1 MARDRELV
9 SDVDRNRALLDIIE
23 HVRDCKIKF
32 SSGYSS
38 KVSDD
43 GITDGIQ
50 KYKITLASPA
60 VKGVES
66 FTALNHECF
75 HILFESEFKI
85 IHRIIKDWTNNG
97 QERNKATYY
106 KYAINLL
113 EDQRIESL
121 GGQLWLGTGKR
132 FEKMRE
138 KRGEILQK
146 EQKGKSK
153 DVSPADLLLY
163 IRFKQGEK
171 YSSNKYFLAMKQALG
186 DVELTGNKGSIK
198 VMLKIKPLL
207 DEWWEDNSKD
217 GFDPTPIGNRVR
229 GNDTNNWIGK
239 EASPQNMNVLQY
251 DMSNDNIDEEIKK
264 EKEVGQD
271 VMDEVNDKINQTTY
285 DKEDLSYVKFVER
298 GESYAIYNES
308 ISDNMRKL
316 FRKLTMI
323 PKEIINDQGNEVDI
337 ESYITNR
344 IEGKNLNRCLID
356 KKTQQG
362 VCVLISVDVSHSMNN
377 DDKIE
382 MARKLVGTLFKSVE
396 DLKNVEVK
404 AQTWS
409 SGSDGR
415 IHIQEINN
423 FKETKYIT
431 TGMGGMTPTHL
442 AIKYASM
449 TAKKMKGDKKLI
461 IMLTDGH
468 PQYYKNNFKLHLN
481 QLITMSQK
489 SMIKALRQ
497 TPNIMCVL
505 VGSGLYIGV
514 MTQIFGAKR
523 FIHTASMD
531 EASETVIKKFRQLIM
546 RTMLR

>member
-1 MARDRELV
+1 MRDRELV
-9 SDVDRNRALLDIIE
+9 SDTERNRALLDIIE
-23 HVRDCKIKF
+23 HVRNCEIKITGGYA
-32 SSGYSS
+32 SS
-38 KVSDD
+38 VSDV
-43 GITDGIQ
+43 GILDNIQ

-97 QERNKATYY
+97 QEKNKAKYY
-106 KYAINLL
+106 KYAINIL

-132 FEKMRE
+132 FEKMRD
-138 KRGEILQK
+138 KRGKILQK
-146 EQKGKSK
+146 EQKGKPN
-153 DVSPADLLLY
+153 DVSPADLLLF
-163 IRFKQGEK
+163 IRFKQGEN
-171 YSSNKYFLAMKQALG
+171 YLSNKYFTAMEKALE

-229 GNDTNNWIGK
+229 GVGNNNNIGK
-239 EASPQNMNVLQY
+239 EASPDNMNVLQHE
-251 DMSNDNIDEEIKK
+251 MSSDNIDNEIKK
-264 EKEVGQD
+264 EKEAGQQ
-271 VMDEVNDKINQTTY
+271 VIDEVNDKINKTTY
-285 DKEDLSYVKFVER
+285 SKENLSYVKFVDR
-298 GESYAIYNES
+298 GESTPMYSETVS
-308 ISDNMRKL
+308 SNMKKL

-323 PKEIINDQGNEVDI
+323 PKEVINDQGNEVDV

-356 KKTQQG
+356 RKIEQG
-362 VCVLISVDVSHSMNN
+362 VSVLISIDVSNSMNN
-377 DDKIE
+377 DGKIDI
-382 MARKLVGTLFKSVE
+382 ARKLVGTLFKSVE
-396 DLKNVEVK
+396 GLKNVEIK

-409 SGSDGR
+409 SSADGK

-423 FKETKYIT
+423 YRETKYIT

-442 AIKYASM
+442 AIKYATT
-449 TAKKMKGDKKLI
+449 TAKKMKGQKKLVI
-461 IMLTDGH
+461 ILTDGH
-468 PQYYKNNFKLHLN
+468 PQYYKNNYRFNLP

-489 SMIKALRQ
+489 SMQRALKH
-497 TPNIMCVL
+497 TPNIMCIH
-505 VGSGLYIGV
+505 IGERSELPL
-514 MTQIFGAKR
+514 MQRIFGSR
-523 FIHTASMD
+523 FMHTGSMN
-531 EASETVIKKFRQLIM
+531 EASERIIKEFRSLVV
-546 RTMLR
+546 RTMLK

>member
-32 SSGYSS
+32 SGGDNNSVKDNG
-38 KVSDD
+38 V
-43 GITDGIQ
+43 TDGTQ
-50 KYKITLASPA
+50 NYKIMLANPSI
-60 VKGVES
+60 KGIES

-85 IHRIIKDWTNNG
+85 IHRIIKDWTDN
-97 QERNKATYY
+97 QQKRIYY
-106 KYAINLL
+106 KYVINLL

-132 FEKMRE
+132 FEKMRD
-138 KRGEILQK
+138 KRGVILQK
-146 EQKGKSK
+146 QQKTKAP
-153 DVSPADLLLY
+153 DLSPADLLLY
-163 IRFKQGEK
+163 IRFKQGK
-171 YSSNKYFLAMKQALG
+171 NYLVNKYFLAMKQALE

-198 VMLKIKPLL
+198 AMLKIKPLL
-207 DEWWEDNSKD
+207 DEWWEEHSIDDHPRDYVEVSK
-217 GFDPTPIGNRVR
+217 GNYR
-229 GNDTNNWIGK
+229 GIENWIGK
-239 EASPQNMNVLQY
+239 EANKQNTIIENMGS
-251 DMSNDNIDEEIKK
+251 MEDEKK
-264 EKEVGQD
+264 AGQD
-271 VMDEVNDKINQTTY
+271 VMDEVNDKINQTAY

-298 GESYAIYNES
+298 GEDTPIYNES
-308 ISDNMRKL
+308 ISNNMRKL

-356 KKTQQG
+356 KKAQQG
-362 VCVLISVDVSHSMNN
+362 VCILISVDVSNSMHGHRV
-377 DDKIE
+377 DI
-382 MARKLVGTLFKSVE
+382 ARKLVGTLFKSVE
-396 DLKNVEVK
+396 DLKNVEVR

-409 SGSDGR
+409 SGGDGK
-415 IHIQEINN
+415 IYIQEINN
-423 FKETKYIT
+423 YKETKYIT
-431 TGMGGMTPTHL
+431 TGIGGMTPTHL

-449 TAKKMKGDKKLI
+449 TAKKMKGKKKLVI
-461 IMLTDGH
+461 ILTDGH
-468 PQYYKNNFKLHLN
+468 PQYYKNNYRHNLG

-489 SMIKALRQ
+489 AMVKALRQ

-505 VGSGLYIGV
+505 VGDGGYVGA
-514 MTQIFGAKR
+514 MTEIFGAKR
-523 FIHTASMD
+523 FIHTRSMN

>member
-60 VKGVES
+60 VKGIES

-75 HILFESEFKI
+75 HILFKSEFKI

-97 QERNKATYY
+97 QERNKAIYY
-106 KYAINLL
+106 KYALNIL

-121 GGQLWLGTGKR
+121 GGQLWIGTGKR

-138 KRGEILQK
+138 KRGKILQK
-146 EQKGKSK
+146 EQKGNYST
-153 DVSPADLLLY
+153 DVSPVDLLLY
-163 IRFKQGEK
+163 IRFKQGEN
-171 YSSNKYFLAMKQALG
+171 YLSNKYFLAMKQALE
-186 DVELTGNKGSIK
+186 DVALTGSKGSIK
-198 VMLKIKPLL
+198 TMLKIKPIL
-207 DEWWEDNSKD
+207 DEWWKDNAKD
-217 GFDPTPIGNRVR
+217 DHENFNCNRMYR
-229 GNDTNNWIGK
+229 NNITSNWIGK
-239 EASPQNMNVLQY
+239 EASPQNMNDVSKDY
-251 DMSNDNIDEEIKK
+251 NDINSEIKK
-264 EKEVGQD
+264 EKEAGQN

-362 VCVLISVDVSHSMNN
+362 VCVLISVDVSNSMNN
-377 DDKIE
+377 NDKIE
-382 MARKLVGTLFKSVE
+382 IARKLVGTLFKSVE
-396 DLKNVEVK
+396 DLKNVKVK